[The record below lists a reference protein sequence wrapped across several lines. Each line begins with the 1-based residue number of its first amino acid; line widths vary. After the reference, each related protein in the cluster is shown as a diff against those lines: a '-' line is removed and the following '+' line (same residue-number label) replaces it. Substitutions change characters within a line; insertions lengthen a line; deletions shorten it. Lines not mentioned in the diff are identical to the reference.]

1 MPYRGTRSQGCE
13 ECRIRRKKCDLRPG
27 GCGRCSNSHRNCPGY
42 PQQDGLRIC
51 DQTAEVIQKAV
62 IQKARQSA
70 GDVSKVQGRRS
81 KGQDVGTVDVSEF
94 SFPPQPEHSSDWEES
109 PSDTS
114 SSLAL
119 STPVPPLPMGTEELS
134 FAFFFNN
141 CVINRDVY
149 HTCVYQPDNKH
160 LIASIK
166 AFGIANLSKHYS
178 DKRLRISS
186 QHQYA
191 TALNLTNL
199 ALRDPHQVK
208 RDETLLAILVLT
220 NYETL
225 TGGVTRTL
233 DAWEQHVNGSAS
245 LLSLRGLD
253 GVRRTSGR
261 VLTLHVITGI
271 NVICLLR
278 DLPTPPFIHGLQAKV
293 FEHLCEPDNP
303 AVRYQRI
310 NLQCAD
316 FRHAV
321 SSCLITSSEEIIFR
335 ASELDAMLTAAFTN
349 MPPSWQAEVITH
361 FVPRQS
367 VEAGLPGFELLYA
380 DQATNYIWTSYRS
393 SRIMVNEV
401 VLQSIAN
408 DTDVQRFARARSETI
423 MLQCQTEI
431 LAGMFQYTSKQDANL
446 PWSGFKR
453 PDRFFLPEA
462 ASSDLPIMR
471 ALSGYGVLWPLFVAG
486 TCSTTTSEIKAYVAE
501 VFRYFGE
508 ELKIEQALVLRK
520 MIWGLS
526 RVSPSP
532 SPNSGSAVSNDVI
545 QQEYNK

>member
-1 MPYRGTRSQGCE
+1 MPFRGVPSRACQ
-13 ECRIRRKKCDLRPG
+13 ECKLRRKKCDLRPG
-27 GCGRCSNSHRNCPGY
+27 GCGRCKNARRHCSGY
-42 PQQDGLRIC
+42 PQQDELRIC
-51 DQTAEVIQKAV
+51 DQSTEVIL
-62 IQKARQSA
+62 KARQQSA
-70 GDVSKVQGRRS
+70 GDGS
-81 KGQDVGTVDVSEF
+81 KGQDGRSKAQNLETVDASVF
-94 SFPPQPEHSSDWEES
+94 SLQPQSDCPFDWEES
-109 PSDTS
+109 SPDTDW
-114 SSLAL
+114 SLAT
-119 STPVPPLPMGTEELS
+119 STPASPLPMDSEELS

-141 CVINRDVY
+141 CVINRNVY
-149 HTCVYQPDNKH
+149 HACVYQPNNNH

-178 DKRLRISS
+178 DKQLLTSS

-199 ALRDPHQVK
+199 ALRDPLQVK

-245 LLSLRGLD
+245 LLSLRGMD
-253 GVRRTSGR
+253 GVQGNTGR
-261 VLTLHVITGI
+261 ILTLHIITAI

-278 DLPTPPFIHGLQAKV
+278 DLPTPPFIHHLQAKV
-293 FEHLCEPDNP
+293 LEHLCEPDNP

-321 SSCLITSSEEIIFR
+321 TSCLITSSEEIIYR
-335 ASELDAMLTAAFTN
+335 ASELDTMLTAAFTN
-349 MPPSWQAEVITH
+349 MPPSWQAEVLTH

-367 VEAGLPGFELLYA
+367 VKAGLPAFELRYT

-401 VLQSIAN
+401 VLQSIPN
-408 DTDVQRFARARSETI
+408 DTGAHQSVRARSETI
-423 MLQCQTEI
+423 MRQCQTEI
-431 LAGMFQYTSKQDANL
+431 LAGLSQYNSKKGEQ
-446 PWSGFKR
+446 FKR
-453 PDRFFLPEA
+453 PDRYFVPEA

-486 TCSTTTSEIKAYVAE
+486 TCSTATSEIKVYVAE

-520 MIWGLS
+520 MIWALS
-526 RVSPSP
+526 RVAPSPSP
-532 SPNSGSAVSNDVI
+532 SSGSAVSKDLVRR
-545 QQEYNK
+545 EYNK

>member
-1 MPYRGTRSQGCE
+1 MPFRGKRSQGCT
-13 ECRIRRKKCDLRPG
+13 ECVKRKKRCDLRPG
-27 GCGRCSNSHRNCPGY
+27 GCTRCENAHRHCPGY
-42 PQQDGLRIC
+42 PKQDELRIC
-51 DQTAEVIQKAV
+51 DQSAEIIGKARKSAEVAVVKAGITRFKTQKT
-62 IQKARQSA
+62 
-70 GDVSKVQGRRS
+70 D
-81 KGQDVGTVDVSEF
+81 TVDFSEF
-94 SFPPQPEHSSDWEES
+94 SFQPLPNYSFDWEES
-109 PSDTS
+109 SPDSDW
-114 SSLAL
+114 SLET
-119 STPVPPLPMGTEELS
+119 STPVSPLPMDTEELS

-321 SSCLITSSEEIIFR
+321 TSCLITSSEEIITR

-349 MPPSWQAEVITH
+349 LPPSWQAEVITH

-393 SRIMVNEV
+393 SRIMINEV
-401 VLQSIAN
+401 VLQSVAN
-408 DTDVQRFARARSETI
+408 ETDVQR
-423 MLQCQTEI
+423 
-431 LAGMFQYTSKQDANL
+431 QDGNL
-446 PWSGFKR
+446 PWTGFKR

-532 SPNSGSAVSNDVI
+532 SPNSGSAMSNDVI

>member
-1 MPYRGTRSQGCE
+1 MPYRGKPSQGCE
-13 ECRIRRKKCDLRPG
+13 ECRKRRKKCDLRPG
-27 GCGRCSNSHRNCPGY
+27 GCGRCANAHRQCPGY
-42 PQQDGLRIC
+42 PQQEGLRIL
-51 DQTAEVIQKAV
+51 DQSAEVASKAL
-62 IQKARQSA
+62 
-70 GDVSKVQGRRS
+70 GTRS
-81 KGQDVGTVDVSEF
+81 KRHTPEATDDLEI
-94 SFPPQPEHSSDWEES
+94 SFEPES
-109 PSDTS
+109 PHGSNRSPSAQS
-114 SSLAL
+114 SSVISAHVSL
-119 STPVPPLPMGTEELS
+119 PPMDSEDLS

-141 CVINRDVY
+141 CVINHNVY
-149 HTCVYQPDNKH
+149 HTCVLEPDNKH

-178 DKRLRISS
+178 DRRLLTSA

-199 ALRDPHQVK
+199 ALRDPVQVK

-253 GVRRTSGR
+253 GVQGTSGR
-261 VLTLHVITGI
+261 VLTLHVITAI

-278 DLPTPPFIHGLQAKV
+278 NLPTPPFVHLLQSKI
-293 FEHLCEPDNP
+293 FEYLYEPDNP
-303 AVRYQRI
+303 AIRYQRI
-310 NLQCAD
+310 NLECAD

-321 SSCLITSSEEIIFR
+321 THCLITSPEEIISR
-335 ASELDAMLTAAFTN
+335 ATELDAKLTRAFAN
-349 MPPSWQAEVITH
+349 VPPSWKSEVIAH
-361 FVPRQS
+361 FVHKTS
-367 VEAGLPGFELLYA
+367 AEAGLPGFELRYA
-380 DQATNYIWTSYRS
+380 DQATNYIWASFRS
-393 SRIMVNEV
+393 SRIMVNEI

-408 DTDVQRFARARSETI
+408 DSDAHQLARVRSQSI
-423 MLQCQTEI
+423 MRQCQIEI
-431 LAGMFQYTSKQDANL
+431 LAGMPQYISKSDERL

-453 PDRFFLPEA
+453 PVRYFVPEA

-486 TCSTTTSEIKAYVAE
+486 SCSIATVEVKTYVAK
-501 VFRYFGE
+501 VYRYFGE
-508 ELKIEQALVLRK
+508 QLKIEQALVLRK
-520 MIWGLS
+520 MIFALL

-532 SPNSGSAVSNDVI
+532 DSNTAAD
-545 QQEYNK
+545 KWF

>member
-1 MPYRGTRSQGCE
+1 MPYRGKPSQGCYD
-13 ECRIRRKKCDLRPG
+13 CKIRKKKCDLRPG
-27 GCGRCSNSHRNCPGY
+27 GCQRCQNSGRRCPGY
-42 PQQDGLRIC
+42 PQQDELRIC
-51 DQTAEVIQKAV
+51 DQSAEVIR
-62 IQKARQSA
+62 KARKSA
-70 GDVSKVQGRRS
+70 EVVVKAHGIRS
-81 KGQDVGTVDVSEF
+81 KIHNAETVDVSEF
-94 SFPPQPEHSSDWEES
+94 SFQPQPNYPFEWEES
-109 PSDTS
+109 SPDTDW
-114 SSLAL
+114 SLAI
-119 STPVPPLPMGTEELS
+119 STPASPLPMDSEELS

-141 CVINRDVY
+141 CVINRNVY
-149 HTCVYQPDNKH
+149 HACVYQPDNKH

-166 AFGIANLSKHYS
+166 AFGVANLSKHYS
-178 DKRLRISS
+178 DKRLLTSS

-191 TALNLTNL
+191 NALNLTNL
-199 ALRDPHQVK
+199 ALRDPLQVK

-253 GVRRTSGR
+253 GIRGTSGR

-321 SSCLITSSEEIIFR
+321 SSRLITLSEDIISR
-335 ASELDAMLTAAFTN
+335 AAELDAMLTAAFTN

-361 FVPRQS
+361 FVPQQS
-367 VEAGLPGFELLYA
+367 VEAGLPGFDLLYA

-408 DTDVQRFARARSETI
+408 DTDIQRFARARSETI
-423 MLQCQTEI
+423 MRQCQTEI
-431 LAGMFQYTSKQDANL
+431 LAGMSQYTSKQDVNL

-486 TCSTTTSEIKAYVAE
+486 TCSTTTSEIKTYVAE

-532 SPNSGSAVSNDVI
+532 SPNSGSAMSNDNSARV
-545 QQEYNK
+545 

>member
-1 MPYRGTRSQGCE
+1 MPFRGKRSQGCA
-13 ECRIRRKKCDLRPG
+13 ECVKRKKKCDLRPG
-27 GCGRCSNSHRNCPGY
+27 SCTRCSNSKRHCPGY
-42 PQQDGLRIC
+42 PQQDVLRIC
-51 DQTAEVIQKAV
+51 DQTLEVS
-62 IQKARQSA
+62 QKARKSAEVVFVKA
-70 GDVSKVQGRRS
+70 GDRRS
-81 KGQDVGTVDVSEF
+81 KTRETSPVDVSAF
-94 SFPPQPEHSSDWEES
+94 SFQPQPEYPFDWVDLDESSPDIDWS
-109 PSDTS
+109 PAT
-114 SSLAL
+114 
-119 STPVPPLPMGTEELS
+119 STPASPLPMDSEELS

-149 HTCVYQPDNKH
+149 HTCIYQPDNKH

-178 DKRLRISS
+178 DRRLRISS

-191 TALNLTNL
+191 SALHLTNL
-199 ALRDPHQVK
+199 ALRDPLQVK
-208 RDETLLAILVLT
+208 RDETLLAVLVLT

-253 GVRRTSGR
+253 GIRGTSGR

-271 NVICLLR
+271 NVICFLR
-278 DLPTPPFIHGLQAKV
+278 DLPTPPFIYGLQAKV

-321 SSCLITSSEEIIFR
+321 SRRLIASSEEIISR
-335 ASELDAMLTAAFTN
+335 TSELDAMLTAAFTD
-349 MPPSWQAEVITH
+349 MPPSWQAQVITH
-361 FVPRQS
+361 SAPQQS
-367 VEAGLPGFELLYA
+367 VEAGLPGFELLYT

-408 DTDVQRFARARSETI
+408 DTDIQRFARARSETI
-423 MLQCQTEI
+423 MRQCQTEI
-431 LAGMFQYTSKQDANL
+431 LAGMSQYTSKQDVNL

-486 TCSTTTSEIKAYVAE
+486 TCSTTTSEIKTYVAE

-532 SPNSGSAVSNDVI
+532 SPNSGSAMSNDNSVRV
-545 QQEYNK
+545 